1 MSDVRDKLAGQ
12 LGKAV
17 SALLAEAGDSGGDP
31 PEISLGLP
39 REKTHGDF
47 ACNVAMQLAG
57 RLRKSPRDIGMALAE
72 KLGDAGGLVAR
83 SEVAGP
89 GFLNLWLAEDR
100 WRDVLRGILESGDG
114 YGRSK
119 EGKRRRVLVEFVSA
133 NPTGPLSTGH
143 GRQGVLGDC
152 IARLLDFTDWDVTCE
167 FYFNDGGRQMRVLG
181 ESVKARYLEGLNEA
195 APPPTSALED
205 PENAWIDRVDGL
217 PVVFPRDG
225 YRGEYVRE
233 IADGLRTEQGAAL
246 VNEDATGVF
255 LSAAKEGIF
264 AEIRSTLDAI
274 DIRFDVYF
282 NEKSL
287 YDDGRL
293 DAVLADM
300 RAKGMVYEAEGAVWF
315 KGTALGLDRDRVVV
329 RSNGDPTYLLPD
341 IAYHLDKYGRGF
353 DAMIDVL
360 GADHIEQFPFVR
372 AAVGLLGFD
381 PERLE
386 LVLHQFVTI
395 TSGGERLKQS
405 TRRANF
411 VTIDELLEEIDVDV
425 FRFFMVERKAE
436 GHLDFDL
443 DLAKERNWRKNP
455 AYYVQYAHAR
465 THGIQ
470 RKAAESGT
478 QPPSADGFDAGRLV
492 LPEEIELIKKLGEF
506 TGVVSRAAETRAPH
520 HVAYYLRDLAGLFHP
535 YVQDGTRHRVVS
547 DDSGLTLARLALM
560 QAVQVV
566 VANGLWLLGISAP
579 EQM

>member
-1 MSDVRDKLAGQ
+1 MSDVRDKLADQ
-12 LGKAV
+12 LAQAV

-31 PEISLGLP
+31 PEVSLSIP
-39 REKTHGDF
+39 RQKSHGDF

-57 RLRKSPRDIGMALAE
+57 RLRKSPRDIGTALVE

-89 GFLNLWLAEDR
+89 GFVNVWLAEDR
-100 WRDVLRGILESGDG
+100 WLDVLRGILEAGER
-114 YGRSK
+114 YGRSN
-119 EGKRRRVLVEFVSA
+119 EGKQRRVQVEFVSA

-152 IARLLDFTDWDVTCE
+152 IARLLDFTDWDVTRE

-195 APPPTSALED
+195 APPPESALED
-205 PENAWIDRVDGL
+205 PENAWIERVGDL

-225 YRGEYVRE
+225 YRGEYLRE
-233 IADGLRTEQGAAL
+233 IAESLRGEKGAAL
-246 VNEDATGVF
+246 VDEEATGVF
-255 LSAAKEGIF
+255 LSAAKETIF
-264 AEIRSTLDAI
+264 AEIRSTLDTI
-274 DIRFDVYF
+274 GIHFDEYF

-287 YDDGRL
+287 YDDGQL
-293 DAVLADM
+293 DAVLAEM
-300 RAKGMVYEAEGAVWF
+300 RAQGMIYEAEGAVWF
-315 KGTALGLDRDRVVV
+315 KATALGLDRDRVVV
-329 RSNGDPTYLLPD
+329 RSNGEPTYLLPD
-341 IAYHLDKYGRGF
+341 IAYHRDKYRRGF
-353 DAMIDVL
+353 EAIIDVM

-372 AAVGLLGFD
+372 AAVGALGCD
-381 PERLE
+381 PQRLE

-395 TSGGERLKQS
+395 TSGGEKLKQS

-411 VTIDELLEEIDVDV
+411 VTIDELVEEVGVDV
-425 FRFFMVERKAE
+425 FRFFMVERKAD

-443 DLAKERNWRKNP
+443 DLAKDRNWKKNP

-470 RKAAESGT
+470 RKAAELG
-478 QPPSADGFDAGRLV
+478 AAAAGAFDAGRLV
-492 LPEEIELIKKLGEF
+492 LSEEIELIRKLGEF
-506 TGVVSRAAETRAPH
+506 PGLVRRAAETREPH

-547 DDSGLTLARLALM
+547 DDAGLTSARLALM
-560 QAVQVV
+560 RAVQVV
-566 VANGLWLLGISAP
+566 LANGLWLLGISAP

>member
-1 MSDVRDKLAGQ
+1 MSDVRDKLADQ
-12 LGKAV
+12 LAQAV

-31 PEISLGLP
+31 PEVSLSIP
-39 REKTHGDF
+39 RQKSHGDF

-57 RLRKSPRDIGMALAE
+57 RLRKSPRDIGTALVE

-89 GFLNLWLAEDR
+89 GFVNVWLAEDR
-100 WRDVLRGILESGDG
+100 WLDVLRGILEAGER
-114 YGRSK
+114 YGRSN
-119 EGKRRRVLVEFVSA
+119 EGKQRRVQVEFVSA

-152 IARLLDFTDWDVTCE
+152 IARLLDFTDWDVTRE

-195 APPPTSALED
+195 APPPESALED
-205 PENAWIDRVDGL
+205 PENAWIERVGDL

-233 IADGLRTEQGAAL
+233 IAESLRGEKGAAL
-246 VNEDATGVF
+246 VDEEATGVF
-255 LSAAKEGIF
+255 LSAAKETIF
-264 AEIRSTLDAI
+264 AEIRSTLDTI
-274 DIRFDVYF
+274 GIHFDEYF

-287 YDDGRL
+287 YDDGQL
-293 DAVLADM
+293 DAVLAEM
-300 RAKGMVYEAEGAVWF
+300 RAQGMIYEAEGAVWF
-315 KGTALGLDRDRVVV
+315 KATALGLDRDRVVV
-329 RSNGDPTYLLPD
+329 RSNGEPTYLLPD
-341 IAYHLDKYGRGF
+341 IAYHRDKYRRGF
-353 DAMIDVL
+353 EAIIDVM

-372 AAVGLLGFD
+372 AAVGALGCD
-381 PERLE
+381 PQRLE

-395 TSGGERLKQS
+395 TSGGEKLKQS

-411 VTIDELLEEIDVDV
+411 VTIDELVEEVGVDV
-425 FRFFMVERKAE
+425 FRFFMVERKAD

-443 DLAKERNWRKNP
+443 DLAKDRNWKKNP

-470 RKAAESGT
+470 RKAAELG
-478 QPPSADGFDAGRLV
+478 AAAAGAFDAGRLV
-492 LPEEIELIKKLGEF
+492 LSEEIELIRKLGEF
-506 TGVVSRAAETRAPH
+506 PGLVRRAAETREPH

-547 DDSGLTLARLALM
+547 DDAGLTSARLALM
-560 QAVQVV
+560 RAVQVV
-566 VANGLWLLGISAP
+566 LANGLWLLGISAP